1 MCGAKNDRPPNPR
14 ACGAPAAPGHP
25 AIFLS
30 VGSLLGLCWVFAGLE
45 PSNPDSTRDP
55 AKASEPSWAFLKE
68 KEKNQQPNLEEQG
81 EACANEVSPPS
92 TPSATNCHTCMCL
105 MLRCK
110 MHLCTFDGRA
120 IVTGLVSVR
129 RGPDVCAPR
138 SHTAARASWRWC
150 PRTPGRDE
158 VWGTSDSCLLNRP
171 LHGHARACKRG
182 SVMGG

>member
-1 MCGAKNDRPPNPR
+1 MDHSAAVC
-14 ACGAPAAPGHP
+14 APARAQSH
-25 AIFLS
+25 
-30 VGSLLGLCWVFAGLE
+30 E
-45 PSNPDSTRDP
+45 STCC
-55 AKASEPSWAFLKE
+55 ASTIGGELAEVHRSAALRASHSFRSFRKGKE
-68 KEKNQQPNLEEQG
+68 KKQQPNLEEQG
-81 EACANEVSPPS
+81 EACANDMSPPS

-138 SHTAARASWRWC
+138 SHTAARASWRRC

-171 LHGHARACKRG
+171 LHAHARACKRG

>member
-1 MCGAKNDRPPNPR
+1 MPLCALQHGHSRTSRRAVHAPSAASLPR
-14 ACGAPAAPGHP
+14 CIAVLLCAHP
-25 AIFLS
+25 I
-30 VGSLLGLCWVFAGLE
+30 
-45 PSNPDSTRDP
+45 
-55 AKASEPSWAFLKE
+55 AFRRGKKKL
-68 KEKNQQPNLEEQG
+68 QPNLEEEG
-81 EACANEVSPPS
+81 EACANDVSPPS

-138 SHTAARASWRWC
+138 SHTAARASWRRC

-171 LHGHARACKRG
+171 LHAHARACKRG